1 MRVSAPV
8 LDAAYQGARGAYSE
22 QAARDLLGANA
33 SLLPCPTLEEM
44 FGAVRDGRA
53 RHAVVPVENCLTG
66 AVPNAYELLFAH
78 DLQVI
83 GETQVHIEHVL
94 AAPPGAM
101 LEGIRRVLSHPV
113 ALAQCRR
120 FFAENPH
127 IEAVAAFDTAG
138 AVEMVMRDGD
148 RASAALAARRTAAI
162 YGAEVIADNLQ
173 DHAENWTRF
182 LLVTPTGGVED
193 LAGPRK
199 ALVTFELPHTP
210 GALHHA
216 LAPLAAHGL
225 NLTRI
230 QSQPV
235 HGRPFEYRFIVEMTS
250 DDAMTLEKGVNAMRM
265 VTRGLKMFGSYHV
278 R

>member
-1 MRVSAPV
+1 MPVSAAAR
-8 LDAAYQGARGAYSE
+8 DAAYQGAPGAYSE
-22 QAARDLLGANA
+22 VAARDLLGDSA
-33 SLLPCPTLEEM
+33 SLLPCPTLEDM
-44 FGAVRDGRA
+44 FDAVRDGQA

-78 DLQVI
+78 ELQAI

-94 AAPPGAM
+94 AAPPGAT

-120 FFAENPH
+120 FFAEHPR

-138 AVEMVMRDGD
+138 AVEMVMRVGD
-148 RASAALAARRTAAI
+148 RTSAALAARRTAAI
-162 YGAEVIADNLQ
+162 YGADVIADTLQ

-182 LLVTPTGGVED
+182 LLVAPAGRID
-193 LAGPRK
+193 DSPGPRK

-216 LAPLAAHGL
+216 LEPLAAHGL

-235 HGRPFEYRFIVEMTS
+235 HGRPFEYRFLVEMTS
-250 DDAMTLEKGVNAMRM
+250 EDGMTLEKGLEAMRM
-265 VTRGLKMFGSYHV
+265 VTRGLKTFGNYHV
-278 R
+278 G